1 MAKLETDLMKEV
13 RSLRREVSLILRK
26 QDLMLRALVPEVKPT
41 KEELK
46 IIKKRKEFGT
56 EKELFK
62 ALR

>member
-1 MAKLETDLMKEV
+1 V